1 MNGDKL
7 TSEEVVTIRRI
18 LQDPSAFSGWL
29 YLPALPW
36 TLETEGAFAPY
47 TKDDDEDSIPE
58 AAKRND
64 WTVTLD
70 SDAIEDIVENASD
83 QVSEPTIDQ
92 LFEAFAFYYE
102 NDAFILL

>member
-7 TSEEVVTIRRI
+7 ISDDVTTIRRI
-18 LQDPSAFSGWL
+18 LQDPSAISGWL
-29 YLPALPW
+29 YLPPLPW
-36 TLETEGAFAPY
+36 TLETEGAFVPY
-47 TKDDDEDSIPE
+47 TKDDDEYSIPE

-64 WTVTLD
+64 WAVTLD
-70 SDAIEDIVENASD
+70 SNTIEDIVENACD

-92 LFEAFAFYYE
+92 LFEAFAFYYQ